1 MPSPLVNLLTD
12 KFFVYFARMHK
23 YLLKLAIDINIK
35 TNGESVTDKEALELV
50 VRCHNTVND
59 NTMGVI
65 INLNN
70 EVIAEDK
77 ISAKLANI
85 PGESHL
91 GRKFMMGIDWRSDII
106 VKNLE
111 LCCNTRRTQKWLS
124 LRFSRQPEYW
134 LITLR
139 YMPLINLTT
148 NNVIG
153 YKILGEKM
161 DDPLTFYNFGKVIES
176 TQGNSLLS
184 DQHNIKS
191 NEAIKDAILF
201 LIFHC
206 ENYQQV
212 ADLLSLIVGRSY
224 TKSMVSKVV
233 SRTLYP
239 QFGVVNLESLKAA
252 AHKQG
257 YHKHLPTPLLGEFMF
272 PLDKL

>member
-1 MPSPLVNLLTD
+1 MTD
-12 KFFVYFARMHK
+12 Q
-23 YLLKLAIDINIK
+23 
-35 TNGESVTDKEALELV
+35 EALELMV
-50 VRCHNTVND
+50 HCHNIVND

-65 INLNN
+65 INLDH
-70 EVIAEDK
+70 EVIAEDQ
-77 ISAKLANI
+77 ISAKLANV

-91 GRKFMMGIDWRSDII
+91 GRKFVYGIDWRSDII

-111 LCCNTRRTQKWLS
+111 LCRNTRQTLKWLS
-124 LRFSRQPEYW
+124 LRFSRQTEYW
-134 LITLR
+134 LIILR

-148 NNVIG
+148 NNIIG

-161 DDPLTFYNFGKVIES
+161 DDPLIFYNFEKIVKNI
-176 TQGNSLLS
+176 QGDPLLR
-184 DQHNIKS
+184 DQYNAKS
-191 NEAIKDAILF
+191 NEVIKDAILF

-233 SRTLYP
+233 NRTLYP
-239 QFGVVNLESLKAA
+239 QFEVVNLESLKAA

-257 YHKHLPTPLLGEFMF
+257 YHKHLPTLLLGEFMF

>member
-1 MPSPLVNLLTD
+1 MTD
-12 KFFVYFARMHK
+12 Q
-23 YLLKLAIDINIK
+23 
-35 TNGESVTDKEALELV
+35 EALELA
-50 VRCHNTVND
+50 VRCHNMVND

-65 INLNN
+65 INLDY
-70 EVIAEDK
+70 VMIAEDE

-85 PGESHL
+85 PGESYL
-91 GRKFMMGIDWRSDII
+91 GRKITSGANWRDDII
-106 VKNLE
+106 AKNLE
-111 LCCNTRRTQKWLS
+111 VCFNTRQTQKWLS

-134 LITLR
+134 LIILR

-153 YKILGEKM
+153 YKVLGEKM
-161 DDPLTFYNFGKVIES
+161 DDPLNFYNFEKIVTS
-176 TQGNSLLS
+176 VQGDSLLY
-184 DQHNIKS
+184 DQHNTKS
-191 NEAIKDAILF
+191 NEIIKDAILF

-239 QFGVVNLESLKAA
+239 QFDVVNLESLKAA

-257 YHKHLPTPLLGEFMF
+257 YHKHLPTLLLGEFMF
-272 PLDKL
+272 PLAKL